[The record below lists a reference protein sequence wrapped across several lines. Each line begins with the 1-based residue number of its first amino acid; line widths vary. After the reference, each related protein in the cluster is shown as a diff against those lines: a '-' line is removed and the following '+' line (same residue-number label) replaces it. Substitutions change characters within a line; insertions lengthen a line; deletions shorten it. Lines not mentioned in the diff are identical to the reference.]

1 MLKLLKLSIFG
12 LIFFISS
19 NIYAIDLSDVESWS
33 KDKLYKRGDIV
44 KLSNVAYIATLP
56 SRSLNPSS
64 HKIIWR
70 VINLNSQKQAKLRK
84 IYLIGKVINFED
96 TKYVSL
102 KINILRNVSEL
113 LDERKWLE
121 ISNRTNGYE
130 LPVYD
135 EDEAM
140 ATLIGVDYNE
150 NGIRDDYETK
160 IVLSE
165 LPQEIKDSALAAGKV
180 YTSAMKTGSS
190 EEPVSI
196 ELAQLTMQNLIHAY
210 RCKIKSAPEN
220 SGRGWKESDF
230 YNTVDRIEAKFLIQ
244 STLIDVAGT
253 DTQYDFPEDPCAA
266 ISII

>member
-19 NIYAIDLSDVESWS
+19 YIHAIDLSDIESWS
-33 KDKLYKRGDIV
+33 KDISYKRGDIV
-44 KLSNVAYIATLP
+44 KLSNVAYISALP
-56 SRSLNPSS
+56 SRSLDPSS

-70 VINLNSQKQAKLRK
+70 VINLNSQKQAKLKK

-102 KINILRNVSEL
+102 KINILRNVSDL

-121 ISNRTNGYE
+121 ISDRTNGYD

-140 ATLIGVDYNE
+140 ATLIGVDNNE

-165 LPQEIKDSALAAGKV
+165 LPQDMKDSALAAGKV

-190 EEPVSI
+190 EETVSI

-244 STLIDVAGT
+244 STLIDFAGT
-253 DTQYDFPEDPCAA
+253 DTQYDFPEDPCTA